1 MTELE
6 NKSGMYILYDEYNDT
21 HKRLNKGIR
30 KLQDK
35 NSHLRDKDRNLG
47 EDYIF
52 NKNMIDIT
60 LMNEMSRDLVYSME
74 LMEGYLDYGD
84 RHYTNRRADSISKSI
99 FSQHDLYGLVPDG
112 ELEYSSDIDNVE
124 DIVSNV
130 ELQEEIVDLLDRAL
144 TERQKQVVNLY
155 YFENKTQEQ
164 IGKLLGVD
172 KATISRNLQNSIKTL
187 KVHVKSS
194 DLSDFQ

>member
-1 MTELE
+1 MAELE
-6 NKSGMYILYDEYNDT
+6 NKLGMYILYDEYNDT
-21 HKRLNKGIR
+21 RKKLNKSIR
-30 KLQDK
+30 ELQKK

-74 LMEGYLDYGD
+74 LMERYLDYED
-84 RHYTNRRADSISKSI
+84 RHYTNRKADSISRAI
-99 FSQHDLYGLVPDG
+99 LSQYDLYGLVPDG
-112 ELEYSSDIDNVE
+112 ELEYSSNIDNVE

-130 ELQEEIVDLLDRAL
+130 ELQEEIIDLLDKIL
-144 TERQKQVVNLY
+144 TERQKRVVNLY

-164 IGKLLGVD
+164 IGKLLGIKQKNVS
-172 KATISRNLQNSIKTL
+172 ANLSNAIEILRK
-187 KVHVKSS
+187 HVKSS
-194 DLSDFQ
+194 DLLGF

>member
-1 MTELE
+1 
-6 NKSGMYILYDEYNDT
+6 MYILYDEYNDT
-21 HKRLNKGIR
+21 HKNLNKSIR

-60 LMNEMSRDLVYSME
+60 LMNEMSRDLIYSME
-74 LMEGYLDYGD
+74 LMEGHLDYED
-84 RHYTNRRADSISKSI
+84 RHYTNRKADSISRAI

-130 ELQEEIVDLLDRAL
+130 ELQEEIIDLLDDAL

-155 YFENKTQEQ
+155 YFECKTQEQ
-164 IGKLLGVD
+164 IGKLFGVT
-172 KATISRNLQNSIKTL
+172 KQAINLTIANSIEVLRKY
-187 KVHVKSS
+187 VKNSG
-194 DLSDFQ
+194 LLDF

>member
-6 NKSGMYILYDEYNDT
+6 NKPGMYILYDEYNNT
-21 HKRLNKGIR
+21 HKNLNRSIR
-30 KLQDK
+30 ELQKK

-74 LMEGYLDYGD
+74 LMEGHLDYED
-84 RHYTNRRADSISKSI
+84 RHYTNRKADSISRAI

-130 ELQEEIVDLLDRAL
+130 ELQEEIIDLLDEAL

-155 YFENKTQEQ
+155 YFECKTQEQ
-164 IGKLLGVD
+164 IAKLLGV
-172 KATISRNLQNSIKTL
+172 KQHTISQIAANAIEALQKY
-187 KVHVKSS
+187 VKSS
-194 DLSDFQ
+194 DLLDF

>member
-6 NKSGMYILYDEYNDT
+6 NKPGMYILYDEYNNT
-21 HKRLNKGIR
+21 HKNLNRSIR
-30 KLQDK
+30 ELQKK
-35 NSHLRDKDRNLG
+35 NSHLRDKNRNLG

-74 LMEGYLDYGD
+74 LMEGYLDYED
-84 RHYTNRRADSISKSI
+84 RHYTNRKADSISKAI

-130 ELQEEIVDLLDRAL
+130 ELQEEIIDLLDKTL
-144 TERQKQVVNLY
+144 TERQRHVVNLY
-155 YFENKTQEQ
+155 YFEYKTQDQ
-164 IGKLLGVD
+164 IAKILGINQKNVS
-172 KATISRNLQNSIKTL
+172 ANLSNAIEILRKYI
-187 KVHVKSS
+187 KSS
-194 DLSDFQ
+194 GLLDF